1 MASFPVAGTA
11 EPGEL
16 WEYLHRIGS
25 AQLPANCA
33 TVTGHPQQLQAPA
46 AGHCS
51 LHDLWEHQSASSR
64 PQPPLSP
71 DEHFPNRAK

>member
-71 DEHFPNRAK
+71 DEHFPYRAK